1 MSSPRGRAAPG
12 RAERR
17 DGRRRSASIP
27 WRRGRPEGS
36 RERASGGW
44 RGEAW
49 GLRVAAGGR
58 GLDGPLELPGH
69 GRFPAAL
76 FRLQCPSRCAAGC
89 RPCPLLLPR
98 RSPSP
103 AAIGRPGG
111 AAPLASRALQA
122 CTATR
127 SRDHGAGERTEGGG
141 SIGSCRFLEGT
152 LLQG

>member
-1 MSSPRGRAAPG
+1 
-12 RAERR
+12 
-17 DGRRRSASIP
+17 
-27 WRRGRPEGS
+27 
-36 RERASGGW
+36 
-44 RGEAW
+44 
-49 GLRVAAGGR
+49 
-58 GLDGPLELPGH
+58 
-69 GRFPAAL
+69 
-76 FRLQCPSRCAAGC
+76 
-89 RPCPLLLPR
+89 LPR